1 MNELLPGKAFYT
13 GNRERFA
20 GLLKPASLALINTY
34 DPLPR
39 SADQFFPFKP
49 NPNLYYLTGICQEET
64 VLMLFPDSPNPA
76 YREILFVSDRNE
88 ALEVWYGKRL
98 SKEEA
103 TAISGVKN
111 VQWLSAFETIVRDAM
126 VMADNVYLDYNEYS
140 GYSGFEDYKNLRFVN
155 HIRTLFPLHNY
166 LRAYPLLLKLRLNKK
181 EEEITL
187 LKHAIGITESAFRQ
201 LAQTLKPG
209 MYEYEAEA
217 LLTYEYTRKDARA
230 HGFQPIVAS
239 GINACYLHYNENN
252 AVCKD
257 DDLLLIDTGAEYHHY
272 TSDITRVLPVNGK
285 FTPRQKQIYNT
296 VLDINRRAQQLLVP
310 GKTIFEVNTAAAQMI
325 EDELIKLGLLKAE
338 DVKNQNPDA
347 PLYKK
352 YYPHGLSHFLGM
364 DAHDAGHRYI
374 PFEPGMIVTC
384 EPGIYIFEEAIG
396 IRLEND
402 ILITANEPVNLSESI
417 PIETE
422 EIEDLMKI

>member
-1 MNELLPGKAFYT
+1 MIQHPDKGFYT
-13 GNRERFA
+13 KNREQFKA
-20 GLLKPASLALINTY
+20 LLKPASLVLINTY
-34 DPLPR
+34 DQLPR

-49 NPNLYYLTGICQEET
+49 NPNLYYLTGVCQEET

-103 TAISGVKN
+103 SAVSGVKN
-111 VQWLSAFETIVRDAM
+111 IQWISSFDTIVRDAM

-140 GYSGFEDYKNLRFVN
+140 GYSGFGTYKNLRFVN
-155 HIRTLFPLHNY
+155 HIKELYPIHNY

-181 EEEITL
+181 EEEIAL
-187 LKHAIGITESAFRQ
+187 LKHAIGITGSAFTKV
-201 LAQTLKPG
+201 AQTLKPG
-209 MYEYEAEA
+209 MYEYETEA
-217 LLTYEYTRKDARA
+217 LLTYEYTRNDARA

-257 DDLLLIDTGAEYHHY
+257 GDLLLIDTGTEYHHY
-272 TSDITRVLPVNGK
+272 TSDITRVLPVNGT
-285 FTPRQKQIYNT
+285 FTPRQKQIYNM

-310 GKTIFEVNTAAAQMI
+310 GKTIFEVNTATAQMM
-325 EDELIKLGLLKAE
+325 EEELIKLGLLRADE
-338 DVKNQNPDA
+338 VKKQNPDA

-364 DAHDAGHRYI
+364 DAHDAGHRFI

-384 EPGIYIFEEAIG
+384 EPGIYIFDEAIG

-402 ILITANEPVNLSESI
+402 ILITDKEPVNLSVDI
-417 PIETE
+417 PVEAE
-422 EIEDLMKI
+422 EIENLMKK